1 MDSHADGRR
10 CARANVPRNSQRY
23 FKDSKSVVKLHAGK
37 RSNIGEGEEEE
48 EERRPR
54 ESDGR
59 SLKID
64 SLARA
69 CVMLLRSLLSVART
83 DRAVLHLYLVIGIY
97 TRVSHLDL
105 VRQIHIKVAI
115 QTIHV

>member
-1 MDSHADGRR
+1 MDGQSGGRGL
-10 CARANVPRNSQRY
+10 RNSQRY
-23 FKDSKSVVKLHAGK
+23 FKDSESVVKLLALSTAGE

-64 SLARA
+64 SLARDA
-69 CVMLLRSLLSVART
+69 ASPLRLPRT
-83 DRAVLHLYLVIGIY
+83 DRAVLHSYLVIGIY
-97 TRVSHLDL
+97 TRVTPRPRPTESRPNNSHSI
-105 VRQIHIKVAI
+105 V
-115 QTIHV
+115 